1 MTVSFKVPG
10 EPVGKGRPKFARVGD
25 GVTTYTP
32 RETRAYEERV
42 RTAYRAAGGPHLGD
56 RALCVRIVACCPIPA
71 SVSKVRKYGI
81 AFGFEQPTK
90 KPDCDNILKIIC
102 DALNRCAYDDDKQI
116 VRAEVVKKYTADI
129 PRVEVTLYD
138 VEEDKNA

>member
-1 MTVSFKVPG
+1 MTVSFKVLG
-10 EPVGKGRPKFARVGD
+10 EPVGKGRPRFARVGD

-56 RALCVRIVACCPIPA
+56 RALCIRIVAYCPIPA
-71 SVSKVRKYGI
+71 RVSKARRL
-81 AFGFEQPTK
+81 AMARGFELPAK
-90 KPDCDNILKIIC
+90 KPDCDNVLKIIC

-116 VRAEVVKKYTADI
+116 VSAVVLKKYAEI
-129 PRVEVTLYD
+129 PRVEIMLYD
-138 VEEDKNA
+138 GEEG